1 MTLENNEDFIDRSFN
16 SFPNCVGNRLRAAS
30 CIYAAGRL
38 QFFAADLQFLTW
50 VKQKARVGVPF
61 SGDCSRLGPPKP
73 WARTIPE
80 PRDFT
85 SCFLPFLRA
94 STSCLQRRCQSP
106 KSFNQYYLV
115 CFLDDK

>member
-1 MTLENNEDFIDRSFN
+1 MILENNEDFIDRSFN
-16 SFPNCVGNRLRAAS
+16 SFPNCVGNRLGAAS

-50 VKQKARVGVPF
+50 VKKKARVCVPF

-80 PRDFT
+80 PREFH
-85 SCFLPFLRA
+85 FLLCTFLRA
-94 STSCLQRRCQSP
+94 LALPAC
-106 KSFNQYYLV
+106 K
-115 CFLDDK
+115 DDANH